1 MDAEQRFGI
10 LVRNAMDARGVK
22 GYQLAAAMNKQPSYV
37 SRIINGEY
45 KGTPPA
51 VEMIVI
57 EEVLGLPI
65 WKQLQALEYPV
76 AAISSSVVL
85 LFNARQEDSA
95 PGQRNSLVNDQGHLW
110 LRHVAQ
116 PAGTRELLVDLSRA
130 SLMSVSVR
138 RG

>member
-76 AAISSSVVL
+76 GPDASTMIPDDVRLLDVIMTWEVL
-85 LFNARQEDSA
+85 TDSEK
-95 PGQRNSLVNDQGHLW
+95 SLITQALQVG
-110 LRHVAQ
+110 A
-116 PAGTRELLVDLSRA
+116 E
-130 SLMSVSVR
+130 R
-138 RG
+138 RGQPEQSERLLELAR